1 MPQKKKDFKY
11 KSVMLIDDNELDLFV
26 SSTLLRLFKFSDE
39 IQTNNCAITSLDY
52 LKKQVQLNT
61 RGAGVFPD
69 VVFVDLNMP
78 KMDGFQFLEE
88 FHGVFTDEAS
98 RPKPVVLSSTLS
110 PKDIIRISAISKDI
124 LVLEKP
130 LSKETIDLI

>member
-1 MPQKKKDFKY
+1 MI
-11 KSVMLIDDNELDLFV
+11 IDDNELDLFV

-52 LKKQVQLNT
+52 LKKQVQLRT
-61 RGAGVFPD
+61 KGSGIFPD
-69 VVFVDLNMP
+69 VVIVDHNMP
-78 KMDGFQFLEE
+78 KMDGFQFLEK
-88 FHGVFTDEAS
+88 FHEVFPDKAY

-124 LVLEKP
+124 LALEKP
-130 LSKETIDLI
+130 LSKELIDQI